1 MTARCG
7 AIALATVCLCAGPA
21 AAKTFTDSFVG
32 PTQALGQALSQT
44 VARSLPVTS
53 ASPGLTFSYDPASG
67 AFVRDTDLLG
77 QLYLER
83 ARPIGK
89 GKWNLTVSYQHV
101 HVDAVQG
108 HDLDSLRDNTL
119 PIITQGSTNNP
130 NAPSGNVLIKFP
142 RYDVGLSVD
151 EVTLAAT
158 YGITDN
164 LDVNLT
170 LPILI
175 SSLSINAT
183 ALTFTRNPNDN
194 SLVPSGRRGK
204 RFSQGTSTVA
214 GVGDF
219 FLRGKYRAYTN
230 DWLEVAGGLVLR
242 MPTGDQDNF
251 QGTGDWE
258 MSPLLY
264 ISTRRFPVG
273 GPVALQGYVNGGVDL
288 DIDDVNMSEGRFGA
302 GVDVALGERA
312 TLSLS
317 FLGREPFHGFAPAG
331 FFNVPRYN
339 PRTGCPIGCSNQP
352 MGPLFGLDSARAS
365 YYALSI
371 GGRVNLWR
379 DTVFGF
385 ANVLIPLNDQGIRT
399 DPIPLVGF
407 EATF

>member
-7 AIALATVCLCAGPA
+7 AIALAIVLCAGPA
-21 AAKTFTDSFVG
+21 AAKTFTDRFVG

-130 NAPSGNVLIKFP
+130 NAPTGNVLLKFP

-175 SSLSINAT
+175 SALSINAT

-194 SLVPSGRRGK
+194 SLVPSGRRGN
-204 RFSQGTSTVA
+204 RFSQGNTTA
-214 GVGDF
+214 TGVGDL
-219 FLRGKYRAYTN
+219 FLRGKYRAYT
-230 DWLEVAGGLVLR
+230 
-242 MPTGDQDNF
+242 TGSRSRAASCS
-251 QGTGDWE
+251 GC
-258 MSPLLY
+258 
-264 ISTRRFPVG
+264 R
-273 GPVALQGYVNGGVDL
+273 
-288 DIDDVNMSEGRFGA
+288 
-302 GVDVALGERA
+302 RA
-312 TLSLS
+312 TRTTS
-317 FLGREPFHGFAPAG
+317 REPATGRCRRCSTSRPGASRSAAPS
-331 FFNVPRYN
+331 R
-339 PRTGCPIGCSNQP
+339 S
-352 MGPLFGLDSARAS
+352 RAS
-365 YYALSI
+365 STAAST
-371 GGRVNLWR
+371 W
-379 DTVFGF
+379 TS
-385 ANVLIPLNDQGIRT
+385 T
-399 DPIPLVGF
+399 
-407 EATF
+407 T